1 MTNWIGVTVMVE
13 LTPGSVIARLAEI
26 GRRIDEVTSELPD
39 LELAEMYARN
49 AYKKAYA
56 KAFLSAPAESE
67 GQRVTEAARKAMAE
81 LATYDELLTAELALI
96 ALKTKRDE
104 LKSLQLRL
112 DIGRSL
118 SAVMRMEWSQS

>member
-1 MTNWIGVTVMVE
+1 MADLN
-13 LTPGSVIARLAEI
+13 PASVIATLSEI
-26 GRRIDEVTSELPD
+26 GKRIDEVTSELPE

-56 KAFLSAPAESE
+56 KAFLSVKSE
-67 GQRVTEAARKAMAE
+67 EDGQRVTEASRKAMAE
-81 LATYDELLTAELALI
+81 LETYDELIAAELALI
-96 ALKTKRDE
+96 TLKSKRDE

-118 SAVMRMEWSQS
+118 SAVMRMEWSQG